1 MTMDYNNSLRT
12 WENTG
17 NNSVIVEEDDHTG
30 WPDFY
35 PERTVKRSI
44 SGKLAHDI
52 RTRLKEAEDT
62 PVFVT
67 EIERLGSYSENTDFT
82 DYTMVIECGE
92 TKKYFESNV
101 GSENFSA
108 LISWLDGKEPDTSEE
123 VSSKDAVS
131 EIMDFVQRRQETKS

>member
-1 MTMDYNNSLRT
+1 MDYNNALPI
-12 WENTG
+12 WENPG
-17 NNSVIVEEDDHTG
+17 NNSVVVEEDDHTG

-52 RTRLKEAEDT
+52 RTRLQEAEDI

-92 TKKYFESNV
+92 TKKYFESNI
-101 GSENFSA
+101 GSENLSA
-108 LISWLDGKEPDTSEE
+108 LISWLDGNEPNALEE

-131 EIMDFVQRRQETKS
+131 EIMEFVQQRHPMKS